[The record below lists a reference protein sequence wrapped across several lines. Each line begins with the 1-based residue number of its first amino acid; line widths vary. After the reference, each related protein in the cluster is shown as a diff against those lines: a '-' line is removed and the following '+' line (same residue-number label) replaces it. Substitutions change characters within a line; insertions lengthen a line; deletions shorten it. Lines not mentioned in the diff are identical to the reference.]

1 MSTNE
6 TYDLKL
12 ITRYFSGE
20 ATPEEIRELSKW
32 IKSDPANAVAF
43 TEYRKSWLA
52 VTAIQVDEQM
62 DIDQEWDELQMK
74 ITPVEPALRSPIK
87 SLKIPF
93 RKRKPEYTIPSIEE
107 TTEEETPEQPLQA
120 FELPPVVEETSE
132 VIRMEPEVM
141 KPDGIDW
148 RIGLIRAATIAAI
161 VLVLLVPTWIVY
173 RYFTT
178 ADVTK
183 IMATNE
189 VMETIMPDGTI
200 ITLNAY
206 SSISYTE
213 DFGKETR
220 EVEVNGECYFDVARD
235 SIQPF
240 ILSSGNTRIEVLGT
254 AFYIN
259 TLKNGTDVEVIL
271 VDGSLSVYFEDIH
284 GERKTIIPGEKAE
297 LIQANQRI
305 VVIPNEDP
313 NFLAWKTRRM
323 IFLDDRLDVI
333 IKTLN
338 KVYQTDIRLGSQG
351 LAACRLTASFNR
363 QSLESVLSVIQAT
376 LELSVEATSSEII
389 LYGAGCN

>member
-6 TYDLKL
+6 TYDPKL
-12 ITRYFSGE
+12 MTRYFSGE
-20 ATPEEIRELSKW
+20 ATPEEMRELSKW
-32 IKSDPANAVAF
+32 IKSDPANASVF
-43 TEYRKSWLA
+43 DEYRKSWLA
-52 VTAIQVDEQM
+52 ITALQVEEQM
-62 DIDQEWDELQMK
+62 DVDQEWDELKKK
-74 ITPVEPALRSPIK
+74 ITPIEPALRSPLK
-87 SLKIPF
+87 LVKIPS
-93 RKRKPEYTIPSIEE
+93 RKKKPEYSLPPIEE
-107 TTEEETPEQPLQA
+107 TTEEGTPESPA
-120 FELPPVVEETSE
+120 PVFEEPPAIEETSE
-132 VIRMEPEVM
+132 VIRMEPEVIE
-141 KPDGIDW
+141 PEGIDW

-161 VLVLLVPTWIVY
+161 VLVLLIPTWVVY

-178 ADVTK
+178 PDITK
-183 IMATNE
+183 IMASNE
-189 VMETIMPDGTI
+189 MLETTLSDGTI
-200 ITLNAY
+200 VTLNAHA
-206 SSISYTE
+206 SISYTE
-213 DFGKETR
+213 DFGKGIR
-220 EVEVNGECYFDVARD
+220 EVEIKGEGYFDVVHD
-235 SIQPF
+235 SAQPF
-240 ILSSGNTRIEVLGT
+240 ILSSGNARIEVLGT
-254 AFYIN
+254 AFYVN
-259 TLKNGTDVEVIL
+259 TTKNGEDVEVVL
-271 VDGSLSVYFEDIH
+271 VVGSLSVYFEDIY

-376 LELSVEATSSEII
+376 LDLNSESTSSEII

>member
-6 TYDLKL
+6 TYDPKL
-12 ITRYFSGE
+12 MTRYFSGE
-20 ATPEEIRELSKW
+20 ATPEEMRELSKW
-32 IKSDPANAVAF
+32 IKSDPANASVF
-43 TEYRKSWLA
+43 DEYRKSWLA
-52 VTAIQVDEQM
+52 ITALQVEEQM
-62 DIDQEWDELQMK
+62 DVDQEWDELKKK
-74 ITPVEPALRSPIK
+74 ITSVEPAQRSPLK
-87 SLKIPF
+87 LVKIPS
-93 RKRKPEYTIPSIEE
+93 RKKKPEYSVPSIEE
-107 TTEEETPEQPLQA
+107 TTEKGTPAQPAPVFEE
-120 FELPPVVEETSE
+120 PPAIEETSE
-132 VIRMEPEVM
+132 VIRMEPEVIE
-141 KPDGIDW
+141 PEGIDW

-161 VLVLLVPTWIVY
+161 VLVLLIPTWVVY

-178 ADVTK
+178 PDITK
-183 IMATNE
+183 IMASNE
-189 VMETIMPDGTI
+189 MLETTLSDGTI
-200 ITLNAY
+200 VTLNAHA
-206 SSISYTE
+206 SISYTE
-213 DFGKETR
+213 DFGKGIR
-220 EVEVNGECYFDVARD
+220 EVEIKGEGYFDVVHD
-235 SIQPF
+235 SAQPF
-240 ILSSGNTRIEVLGT
+240 ILSSGNARIEVLGT
-254 AFYIN
+254 AFYVN
-259 TLKNGTDVEVIL
+259 TTKNGEDVEVVL
-271 VDGSLSVYFEDIH
+271 VVGSLSVYFEDIY

-376 LELSVEATSSEII
+376 LDLNSESTSSEII

>member
-12 ITRYFSGE
+12 IIRYFSGE
-20 ATPEEIRELSKW
+20 ATPEEIRELSIW
-32 IKSDPANAVAF
+32 IKSDPANASAF

-62 DIDQEWDELQMK
+62 DVDHEWDELQNK
-74 ITPVEPALRSPIK
+74 ITPVEPAQRLPLK
-87 SLKIPF
+87 SLKIPS
-93 RKRKPEYTIPSIEE
+93 RKKKPEYSLASIEE
-107 TTEEETPEQPLQA
+107 TTEEGTPEPPA
-120 FELPPVVEETSE
+120 PVFEEPPVVEETSE
-132 VIRMEPEVM
+132 VIRMEPEIM
-141 KPDGIDW
+141 EPEGIDW
-148 RIGLIRAATIAAI
+148 RITLIRAATIAAI
-161 VLVLLVPTWIVY
+161 VLVLLVPTWVVY

-178 ADVTK
+178 ADITK

-189 VMETIMPDGTI
+189 MIETTLPDGTI
-200 ITLNAY
+200 VTLNAY
-206 SSISYTE
+206 ASISHSE
-213 DFGKETR
+213 DFSKGIR
-220 EVEVNGECYFDVARD
+220 EVEVNGECYFDVVRD
-235 SIQPF
+235 STQPF
-240 ILSSGNTRIEVLGT
+240 ILSSGNARIEVLGT

-259 TLKNGTDVEVIL
+259 TMKNGEDVEVVL
-271 VDGSLSVYFEDIH
+271 VEGSLSVYFEDIH

-305 VVIPNEDP
+305 VVIPNDDP

-376 LELSVEATSSEII
+376 LDLSAETTSSEII